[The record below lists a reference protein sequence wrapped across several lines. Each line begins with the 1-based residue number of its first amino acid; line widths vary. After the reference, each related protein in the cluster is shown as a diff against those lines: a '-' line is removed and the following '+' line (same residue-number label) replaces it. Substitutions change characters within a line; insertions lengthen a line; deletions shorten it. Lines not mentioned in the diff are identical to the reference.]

1 MKEENAFSPKTR
13 KGGCIFSLVKIAA
26 LTLVILCVLGYFGM
40 SYIADYALKTLTS
53 GTGVDAGVGSITIG
67 FSDQKCSVNRFYITN
82 PPNYPKGNAIEFKSA
97 LVDADVNFGDLLS
110 KRLVHVEEINV
121 DGLKIS
127 YDAKTQKGLAA
138 FVNTPDNN
146 LNDIVKAIMGNK
158 SAASDKQPADA
169 ADADAQ
175 TQSKPFR
182 FIIDKLVFADG
193 DAKVSFNGK
202 IIDIKLPSFTM
213 QNIGGTEG
221 FEMSELTG
229 EILKRLVKKITVDI
243 ATQLANDGLKSGEKA
258 GSDVKTS
265 VENAL
270 KELFK

>member
-40 SYIADYALKTLTS
+40 SYIADYALKTVTS

-138 FVNTPDNN
+138 FISTPDNN
-146 LNDIVKAIMGNK
+146 LNA
-158 SAASDKQPADA
+158 KQPA
-169 ADADAQ
+169 ADDAQ
-175 TQSKPFR
+175 AQSKPFR

-243 ATQLANDGLKSGEKA
+243 ATQLANDGLKSGGKA

>member
-40 SYIADYALKTLTS
+40 SYIADYALKTVTS

-146 LNDIVKAIMGNK
+146 LNDIVKAIMGDK
-158 SAASDKQPADA
+158 SAVSAKQPA
-169 ADADAQ
+169 ADDAQ
-175 TQSKPFR
+175 AQSKPFR

-243 ATQLANDGLKSGEKA
+243 ATQLANDGLKSGGKA

>member
-1 MKEENAFSPKTR
+1 MKEENAFSTKTR
-13 KGGCIFSLVKIAA
+13 KGGCIFSLVKIAV
-26 LTLVILCVLGYFGM
+26 LTLAILCVLGYFGM
-40 SYIADYALKTLTS
+40 SYIADYALKTVTS

-110 KRLVHVEEINV
+110 KRLVHIEEINV

-138 FVNTPDNN
+138 FISTPDNN
-146 LNDIVKAIMGNK
+146 LNDIVKAIMGDK
-158 SAASDKQPADA
+158 SAVSAKQPAADA
-169 ADADAQ
+169 ADAQ

-229 EILKRLVKKITVDI
+229 EILKRLVKKITLDI